1 MTDFSTI
8 TKEVVDDSCVY
19 DFFLP
24 ADFEDMCTHLI
35 ENDDHL
41 TYFQQKMLNGLIHV
55 QSEDR
60 GLDLEGEI
68 GSAWPSAKPVKPAV
82 SGLIRV
88 TVKSKNLV
96 PTPVGEWVSAG
107 TFKEVGEIYME
118 PGKVY
123 DCPMLGDEA
132 VEWCYGI
139 DSSYITVKTLYE
151 LIKQGH
157 ITITEV

>member
-41 TYFQQKMLNGLIHV
+41 TYFQQKMLNGLIQV
-55 QSEDR
+55 QNE
-60 GLDLEGEI
+60 GLDLEAEI
-68 GSAWPSAKPVKPAV
+68 GAAYASLYTKPAT

-107 TFKEVGEIYME
+107 TFREVGEIYME